1 MISICS
7 SQIFVKIIFMTI
19 TIINKE
25 LHANGSI
32 DKEHLKIYP
41 YCGKLFGYESEGG
54 SSRITNSRDSQT
66 QYPWVVLVERTK
78 LNTFI
83 RYTVQSC
90 GGTVITER

>member
-7 SQIFVKIIFMTI
+7 SEKFVKIVVMTI
-19 TIINKE
+19 SIINKE
-25 LHANGSI
+25 LHSYSSI
-32 DKEHLKIYP
+32 DEEHLKMYP
-41 YCGKLFGYESEGG
+41 YCGKLFGYESKGG

-66 QYPWVVLVERTK
+66 QYPWVLLVERTK
-78 LNTFI
+78 LNIFI